1 MQDPAI
7 VSDPVRLTETAHQ
20 IDVAQ
25 AEVDALYERW
35 AELGAKL
42 GQ

>member
-1 MQDPAI
+1 M
-7 VSDPVRLTETAHQ
+7 SDPVRLTEAAQH
-20 IDVAQ
+20 IDVVQ